1 MENKSIIECIRTY
14 FKDCPYL
21 SDLNINV
28 DYLSDEAECYSIEE
42 VPSTIIRKKFIDGS
56 SERQCQFVFAS
67 RVFFGTIE
75 NQQNINNLHLF
86 EKITNWLE
94 ENTEKGILPKLN
106 NNQEATSI
114 EALSSGYLY
123 GTDNERKYARYQIQC
138 QLIYEEE

>member
-14 FKDCPYL
+14 FEKCPYL
-21 SDLNINV
+21 NDLDINV
-28 DYLSDEAECYSIEE
+28 DYLSDETECYSIEE
-42 VPSTIIRKKFIDGS
+42 IPSTIVRKRFIDGS

-67 RVFFGTIE
+67 RLFFGTLE

-106 NNQEATSI
+106 NNQEVTSI

-123 GTDNERKYARYQIQC
+123 GTDNDRKYARYQIQC

>member
-14 FKDCPYL
+14 FEKCPYL
-21 SDLNINV
+21 SDLDINV
-28 DYLSDEAECYSIEE
+28 DYLSDETECYSIEE
-42 VPSTIIRKKFIDGS
+42 IPSTIVRKRFIDGS

-67 RVFFGTIE
+67 RLFFGTLE

-123 GTDNERKYARYQIQC
+123 GTDNDRKYARYQIQC